1 MTKGSARFVL
11 GVLSA
16 SLLLAGGGCSDGR
29 DSAPVTGKVTLKGQP
44 LEDIYVYFQPVA
56 DASSGTTG
64 TKRREPGAGSYGLT
78 DAEGNFTL
86 RFSDTDREGAI
97 VGTHTVR
104 LVDKQ
109 AEGPEDADA
118 GVIEAPPSRI
128 PVEFFGRELTFE
140 VKADGENQANFELAG
155 Q

>member
-1 MTKGSARFVL
+1 MARASARFVM
-11 GVLSA
+11 GILSA

-29 DSAPVTGKVTLKGQP
+29 NSARVTGKVTLNGQP
-44 LEDIYVYFQPVA
+44 VEDIYVYFQPVS
-56 DASSGTTG
+56 DSSSGGPG
-64 TKRREPGAGSYGLT
+64 TKAREPGAGSYGLT

-86 RFSDTDREGAI
+86 RFSDTEEEGAI

-104 LVDKQ
+104 LVDKR
-109 AEGPEDADA
+109 AEGAEDADA

-128 PVEFFGRELTFE
+128 PVEFTRRDLTFE
-140 VKADGENQANFELAG
+140 VKADGENQANFEVAG